1 MEVKGKEGNKE
12 SEKERRGNSLVAR
25 WLGHCALT
33 AEGAGLILKSHRAGG
48 RGSLMGFH
56 YDSVFCIENIT
67 QFSNII
73 NKQTTPPDDS

>member
-1 MEVKGKEGNKE
+1 MRSGSKREGRNKE

-48 RGSLMGFH
+48 KGSLMGFH
-56 YDSVFCIENIT
+56 YDSVFCIGEYNSIF
-67 QFSNII
+67 QY
-73 NKQTTPPDDS
+73 NK